1 MNTPAQR
8 SGATRTDTPRNGAI
22 GTRTPLIDG
31 IDKVTGRARYT
42 ADIAA
47 PGALVGRILRSPH
60 AHARIVAIDTSA
72 ARALPGVRAVCTG
85 EDTPVP
91 FGVLPI
97 AENEYPLAR
106 GKVRYRGD
114 PVAAVAADDEAT
126 AERALAAIHVEYEPL
141 PAYFTTK
148 AAMKA
153 GAVAIH
159 DDKPNNVL
167 REVHA
172 EFGDTAAGFAAAD
185 LVREKSFTFAEVNH
199 AHMEPNATL
208 AEYDIERDGVTLHT
222 TTQVPYYVH
231 LKVAACLQIAE
242 SQVRVVKPFLG
253 GGFGARTEC
262 LHFEIIAALLA
273 HRSRAQVRLLQTREE
288 TFIAHR
294 GRPWTLVK
302 MKIGLQRD
310 GRITA
315 LALEATQ
322 AGGAYAGYGII
333 TILYTGALMHGIY
346 DIPAIKHD
354 AWRVY
359 TNLPPCGAQRGH
371 GTVDTRAAFE
381 ALLTDMGAELGLDA
395 LAVRQ
400 KNLLPQIP
408 YRTMYA
414 QQVLSYGLPECLEKV
429 KAASGWAERKGR
441 MPAGRGLG
449 LACSHFVSGTST
461 PKHWTGEPHATVQ
474 LRLDF
479 DGGVTLFTGA
489 ADIGQGSST
498 MAAQCAAE
506 VLDVALARIRVIS
519 ADSAVTPKDNGSY
532 SSRVTFMVGRASIA
546 AAEEL
551 KALIVK
557 AAAGRLQADEADIE
571 VRDEV
576 FCVRD
581 GPAEAGLKWIDAV
594 RATMVDRGAVTV
606 KGTYTCPIEFQG
618 DKKIRGSAIG
628 ATMGFCYSAQVVEA
642 SVDEFS
648 GKVTAHKVWVAVDVG
663 RALNPLAVEGQT
675 QGGVWMGMGQALCE
689 QTAYDDGRM
698 LHGNLLD
705 YRVPTMVES
714 PEIEVLIVESL
725 DPNGPFGAKESSEGM
740 LAGFLPAVREAV
752 LEAAGVACNEFPLSP
767 DRIAT
772 LLDARRQA

>member
-1 MNTPAQR
+1 M
-8 SGATRTDTPRNGAI
+8 
-22 GTRTPLIDG
+22 
-31 IDKVTGRARYT
+31 
-42 ADIAA
+42 
-47 PGALVGRILRSPH
+47 
-60 AHARIVAIDTSA
+60 
-72 ARALPGVRAVCTG
+72 
-85 EDTPVP
+85 
-91 FGVLPI
+91 
-97 AENEYPLAR
+97 
-106 GKVRYRGD
+106 
-114 PVAAVAADDEAT
+114 
-126 AERALAAIHVEYEPL
+126 
-141 PAYFTTK
+141 
-148 AAMKA
+148 
-153 GAVAIH
+153 
-159 DDKPNNVL
+159 
-167 REVHA
+167 
-172 EFGDTAAGFAAAD
+172 
-185 LVREKSFTFAEVNH
+185 
-199 AHMEPNATL
+199 
-208 AEYDIERDGVTLHT
+208 
-222 TTQVPYYVH
+222 
-231 LKVAACLQIAE
+231 
-242 SQVRVVKPFLG
+242 
-253 GGFGARTEC
+253 
-262 LHFEIIAALLA
+262 
-273 HRSRAQVRLLQTREE
+273 RLLQTREE

-381 ALLTDMGAELGLDA
+381 ALLTDMAAELGLDA

-400 KNLLPQIP
+400 RNLLPQLP

-414 QQVLSYGLPECLEKV
+414 QNILSYGLPECLEKV
-429 KAASGWAERKGR
+429 KAASGWSERKGR
-441 MPAGRGLG
+441 MPPGRGLG

-506 VLDVALARIRVIS
+506 VLGVALSRIRVVS

-551 KALIVK
+551 KALVVK
-557 AAAGRLQADEADIE
+557 AAAGRLQADAADIE

-576 FCVRD
+576 FAVRAGD
-581 GPAEAGLKWIDAV
+581 PGAGLKWIDAV
-594 RATMVDRGAVTV
+594 RAAMVDSGAVTV

-628 ATMGFCYSAQVVEA
+628 ATMGFCYAAQVVEA
-642 SVDEFS
+642 SVDELT

-705 YRVPTMVES
+705 YRVPTIVES
-714 PEIEVLIVESL
+714 PDIEVLIVESM

-752 LEAAGVACNEFPLSP
+752 HEATGVQCNEFPLSP
-767 DRIAT
+767 DRIVE
-772 LLDARRQA
+772 LLDARRPA